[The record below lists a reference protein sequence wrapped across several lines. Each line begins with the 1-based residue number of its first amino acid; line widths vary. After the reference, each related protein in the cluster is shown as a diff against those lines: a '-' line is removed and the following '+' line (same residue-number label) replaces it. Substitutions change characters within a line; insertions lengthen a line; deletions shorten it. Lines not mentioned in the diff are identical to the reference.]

1 MKIYQITPYNPYNR
15 CLNKYSSNVYNKNPY
30 TNDCCTDSCSFKG
43 IPNSIKDSVKKV
55 VGKTV
60 EAVSRIA
67 DDIQNQTDYYY
78 NRVFSR
84 TTKSIKPEKI
94 KKAAAPAVK
103 KAAGSILPEPNFS
116 MDYEKV
122 LEQLQNNKN
131 IDAQWIKENK
141 AVLKAGVGF
150 EDEQMPEKYFEIMAA
165 EINRNKNIY
174 IQNVKDLQTEEKAK
188 YIQSI
193 WDEFLD
199 VFPPVKPMNKDKS
212 ILGLK
217 ALQKF
222 GTRDDLLKLS
232 PEYRLSKDSD
242 IMKEYAIL
250 VRRVGNVD
258 DSIKILPYAETN
270 SLKIYSE
277 DTIAEMMKT
286 LKKLMVDDAE
296 PNLWKNF
303 EYAQYVQFE
312 KLSTHKNKDI
322 SENAKAIMKRL
333 SDENP
338 WMLE

>member
-1 MKIYQITPYNPYNR
+1 MEISPIKTQDNNQI
-15 CLNKYSSNVYNKNPY
+15 
-30 TNDCCTDSCSFKG
+30 
-43 IPNSIKDSVKKV
+43 IKQKHS
-55 VGKTV
+55 VGKIKAFVQNEPVQTALIGGSSLLV
-60 EAVSRIA
+60 ILIA
-67 DDIQNQTDYYY
+67 IAK
-78 NRVFSR
+78 R
-84 TTKSIKPEKI
+84 KSISKFFKNIFKKGGSAASEHSTQTAQQVKPKI
-94 KKAAAPAVK
+94 E
-103 KAAGSILPEPNFS
+103 LPKPNFTVG
-116 MDYEKV
+116 E
-122 LEQLQNNKN
+122 
-131 IDAQWIKENK
+131 EN
-141 AVLKAGVGF
+141 
-150 EDEQMPEKYFEIMAA
+150 PELFAK
-165 EINRNKNIY
+165 
-174 IQNVKDLQTEEKAK
+174 EKAE

-232 PEYRLSKDSD
+232 PEYELSKDSD

-250 VRRVGNVD
+250 VRKVGLPKD
-258 DSIKILPYAETN
+258 IIPIRAKIDPE
-270 SLKIYSE
+270 SLSSYSE

-312 KLSTHKNKDI
+312 RLSTHKNKDI

>member
-1 MKIYQITPYNPYNR
+1 MTIPPLLVNVNMANLPKSTTYTWVDPATPPEIID
-15 CLNKYSSNVYNKNPY
+15 K
-30 TNDCCTDSCSFKG
+30 
-43 IPNSIKDSVKKV
+43 
-55 VGKTV
+55 
-60 EAVSRIA
+60 
-67 DDIQNQTDYYY
+67 
-78 NRVFSR
+78 FSR
-84 TTKSIKPEKI
+84 DQKNQKKKKYAYTAAGTTAGLVLLAVALLKRKSISKFFKNIFKKGGSGSSSASGRTTQQVKPKI
-94 KKAAAPAVK
+94 E
-103 KAAGSILPEPNFS
+103 LPKPNFTVG
-116 MDYEKV
+116 E
-122 LEQLQNNKN
+122 
-131 IDAQWIKENK
+131 EN
-141 AVLKAGVGF
+141 
-150 EDEQMPEKYFEIMAA
+150 PELFAK
-165 EINRNKNIY
+165 
-174 IQNVKDLQTEEKAK
+174 EKAE
-188 YIQSI
+188 YIKSI

-232 PEYRLSKDSD
+232 PEYELSMDSD

-250 VRRVGNVD
+250 VRKVGLPKD
-258 DSIKILPYAETN
+258 IIPIRAKIDPE
-270 SLKIYSE
+270 SLSSYSE

-303 EYAQYVQFE
+303 EYTKYVQFE